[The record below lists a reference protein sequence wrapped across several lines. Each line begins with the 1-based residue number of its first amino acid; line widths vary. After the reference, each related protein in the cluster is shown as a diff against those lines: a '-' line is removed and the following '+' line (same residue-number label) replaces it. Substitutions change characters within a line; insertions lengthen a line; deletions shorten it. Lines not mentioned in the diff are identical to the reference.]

1 MHLKFLPC
9 GIFLHF
15 YSDEKFGFSTLIPF
29 SLLLHNA
36 ENITILQGKCA
47 NAAWNLEIILQT
59 NSLPRTYC
67 CVSNAELVTCSK
79 STQAI
84 HQGSPLRL
92 YFLSLLCTHIIG
104 EFWKLEYKKK
114 KKKSKLTLSYFFG
127 IALENL

>member
-1 MHLKFLPC
+1 MEFFC
-9 GIFLHF
+9 TF

-47 NAAWNLEIILQT
+47 NAAWNLGIILQT

-67 CVSNAELVTCSK
+67 RVSNAELVTCSK
-79 STQAI
+79 STHAI

-92 YFLSLLCTHIIG
+92 YSLSLLCTRIFE
-104 EFWKLEYKKK
+104 EFWKLEYKKEK
-114 KKKSKLTLSYFFG
+114 KNTNSHYHIF
-127 IALENL
+127 LELLLRICNLGKG